1 MNRVVEILA
10 PAGSMECLQ
19 AAIAAGAD
27 AVYLG
32 GTRFGARAYAQNL
45 SEEDMVQAIE
55 YVHIHRRKI
64 YMTVNT
70 LLKDREMEEL
80 YAYLLPYYRAGL
92 DGVIVQDIG
101 VVKYIREHFP
111 KMPVHASTQM
121 TITNTLGADHLKQ
134 YGITRVV
141 PARELSLGEIRDMKR
156 QTGLEMEC
164 FVHVLLLF
172 RTVPSQQYDRR
183 TERQQRTVRTAV
195 PSSLSDRWK
204 ETGRSDESEGS
215 VYNRHFA
222 GTDRCGG

>member
-19 AAIAAGAD
+19 QRSPQVRMQYTL
-27 AVYLG
+27 AVPDLEQG
-32 GTRFGARAYAQNL
+32 HMHIIL

-111 KMPVHASTQM
+111 EMPVHASTQM
-121 TITNTLGADHLKQ
+121 TITNTLGADILKQ

-141 PARELSLGEIRDMKR
+141 PAETFSLGK
-156 QTGLEMEC
+156 
-164 FVHVLLLF
+164 
-172 RTVPSQQYDRR
+172 
-183 TERQQRTVRTAV
+183 
-195 PSSLSDRWK
+195 
-204 ETGRSDESEGS
+204 S
-215 VYNRHFA
+215 VI
-222 GTDRCGG
+222 

>member
-101 VVKYIREHFP
+101 AVKYIREHFP

-141 PARELSLGEIRDMKR
+141 PTDG
-156 QTGLEMEC
+156 TGDGMFC
-164 FVHVLLLF
+164 TWSTVLLLF

-195 PSSLSDRWK
+195 SSSLSDRWK

-215 VYNRHFA
+215 VYDRHFA

>member
-111 KMPVHASTQM
+111 KMPVHASTDDHYQYARSGSFK
-121 TITNTLGADHLKQ
+121 TIRNHESRAGERTF
-134 YGITRVV
+134 
-141 PARELSLGEIRDMKR
+141 ARGN
-156 QTGLEMEC
+156 
-164 FVHVLLLF
+164 
-172 RTVPSQQYDRR
+172 P
-183 TERQQRTVRTAV
+183 
-195 PSSLSDRWK
+195 
-204 ETGRSDESEGS
+204 
-215 VYNRHFA
+215 
-222 GTDRCGG
+222 

>member
-111 KMPVHASTQM
+111 EMPVHASTQM

-141 PARELSLGEIRDMKR
+141 PARELSL
-156 QTGLEMEC
+156 
-164 FVHVLLLF
+164 LLF
-172 RTVPSQQYDRR
+172 RPVPSQQYDRR